1 MFVFRKISRALF
13 SCYTLFEIRLFA
25 LLPTKYKST
34 IIFRSNPAGIYL
46 FKVNNRNT
54 RTRCEICSKLTIN
67 TPERRQWRRSGVF
80 IVNFEHIS
88 HLVLVFLLLT
98 LSR

>member
-1 MFVFRKISRALF
+1 MCSDLKPLI
-13 SCYTLFEIRLFA
+13 
-25 LLPTKYKST
+25 K
-34 IIFRSNPAGIYL
+34 L
-46 FKVNNRNT
+46 FKT
-54 RTRCEICSKLTIN
+54 GMLDKKIFT
-67 TPERRQWRRSGVF
+67 WGRSGVF